1 MSKHRLNRINEEMK
15 KELANILREIKDP
28 RVQAMVSVTDVDV
41 TNDLKYAKIYLS
53 IFGTNKTEEAETL
66 EALNKAKGFIRHQL
80 SRTLNLRNTPELRL
94 IEDTTIDYGMHID
107 SLLREVLPEESAK
120 KTDDADVNQED
131 EDGATEDSNSED
143 SNIEQAEESQSVE
156 EDAPISEKE
165 EDEKA

>member
-131 EDGATEDSNSED
+131 EDGATEDSNTED

-165 EDEKA
+165 EDENA

>member
-1 MSKHRLNRINEEMK
+1 MSKHRLNRIDEEMK

-131 EDGATEDSNSED
+131 EDGATEDSNTED

>member
-107 SLLREVLPEESAK
+107 SLLRDVLPEDSAENVE
-120 KTDDADVNQED
+120 DDGVNLED
-131 EDGATEDSNSED
+131 EDGATEDSNTED

>member
-53 IFGTNKTEEAETL
+53 IFGTNKTEEEETL

-80 SRTLNLRNTPELRL
+80 SRSLNLRHTPELRL

-107 SLLREVLPEESAK
+107 SLLREVLPEDSAE
-120 KTDDADVNQED
+120 KTDETVNVD
-131 EDGATEDSNSED
+131 DGETED
-143 SNIEQAEESQSVE
+143 SNIEQAEESVSVE

>member
-1 MSKHRLNRINEEMK
+1 
-15 KELANILREIKDP
+15 
-28 RVQAMVSVTDVDV
+28 MVSVTDVDV

-131 EDGATEDSNSED
+131 EDGATEDSNTED

-165 EDEKA
+165 EDEKAWWIDYRTLSGPMKK

>member
-53 IFGTNKTEEAETL
+53 VFGTNKTEEAETL

-131 EDGATEDSNSED
+131 EDGATEDSNTED

>member
-131 EDGATEDSNSED
+131 EDGATEDSNTED

>member
-53 IFGTNKTEEAETL
+53 IFGTNKTEEEETL

-107 SLLREVLPEESAK
+107 SLLREVLPEDSAK
-120 KTDDADVNQED
+120 DPDDEDVNLED
-131 EDGATEDSNSED
+131 EDGETVESNL
-143 SNIEQAEESQSVE
+143 EQAEESESVE

>member
-107 SLLREVLPEESAK
+107 SLLREVLPEESGRK
-120 KTDDADVNQED
+120 SED
-131 EDGATEDSNSED
+131 EAVTVDNEDGEIEDST
-143 SNIEQAEESQSVE
+143 IKQAEESQTVE
-156 EDAPISEKE
+156 EDAPNSEKE

>member
-131 EDGATEDSNSED
+131 EDGATEDSN
-143 SNIEQAEESQSVE
+143 IEQAEESQSVE